1 MIMVESKGLWLQDD
15 ISSQL
20 EGGAEVVWLTV
31 EDATVVVSD
40 VVDDGV

>member
-1 MIMVESKGLWLQDD
+1 LQDD
-15 ISSQL
+15 VCPQL

-31 EDATVVVSD
+31 EDVTAVVPD